1 MHVPGPHLLQQ
12 IPGEGRVQRQQGAD
26 EIGGHQAAPAETLGK
41 GPGMAAHAPFHP
53 EQGIRQ
59 LAVGIGVAEQA
70 LEANNFHIL
79 EAPQQEAVVALHH
92 MILGVGGEDA
102 QAVEGAL
109 AVDDHIFAQGV
120 QGVAGGQHQP
130 AAVHIALQL
139 RLIGG
144 QGLDHQPQA
153 PLGGRTHV
161 HQVHAA
167 VQKGGA
173 VLQTGFH
180 HLHLRAGLA
189 QIGDVHQVAAEVG
202 HLGEQ
207 NLGFHACT
215 SCSAARERAISF
227 IWSYT

>member
-26 EIGGHQAAPAETLGK
+26 EIGGHEAAPAEALGK
-41 GPGMAAHAPFHP
+41 GPGVTAHAPLHP

-79 EAPQQEAVVALHH
+79 EAPQQEAVVPLHH
-92 MILGVGGEDA
+92 VILGVGLENA

-109 AVDDHIFAQGV
+109 AVDHHIFAQGV
-120 QGVAGGQHQP
+120 QGVAGGQHQA

-144 QGLDHQPQA
+144 QGLDHQLQA
-153 PLGGRTHV
+153 PLGGRAHV

-180 HLHLRAGLA
+180 HLHLRNRRC
-189 QIGDVHQVAAEVG
+189 H
-202 HLGEQ
+202 HHHRPQ
-207 NLGFHACT
+207 NQTG
-215 SCSAARERAISF
+215 S
-227 IWSYT
+227 